1 MDIRTPYYAVYF
13 IAEGEPQLC
22 EVDGGIC
29 YEAYRTLAEA
39 EKSAAWSNN
48 MYREHFPN
56 GGYEARPLPANV
68 RVWDRDTDQE
78 AISGPHDK
86 PEPTNP
92 KGRNMTT
99 QTNTT
104 PFIKAIEGF
113 LAHAEQTDSK
123 YMNVLLAMNQSEVSF
138 PKEWTEKFLKTSGED
153 KSDMIDSTF
162 RRLELPGYAELHATA
177 KERLNKDASEADQV
191 AKEVAQKKLHSLFMM
206 LKDVAV
212 ALAFFQIKNVTN
224 VTPKAGGR
232 VAYVVDGAWCSQSK
246 KGESFNSLKAA
257 GREAAKEAGWIEVK
271 STPRTP
277 NGQTVSVGAATDGTS
292 TAQEVNKVN
301 ASGGAIQP
309 VGVVKHA
316 AEAIKRVLETKPL
329 AKMADDEQNALV
341 QLCYDLCSQVF
352 ADKSG
357 MVDLEDLQEW
367 IANHNQKREES
378 KAA

>member
-1 MDIRTPYYAVYF
+1 
-13 IAEGEPQLC
+13 
-22 EVDGGIC
+22 
-29 YEAYRTLAEA
+29 
-39 EKSAAWSNN
+39 
-48 MYREHFPN
+48 
-56 GGYEARPLPANV
+56 
-68 RVWDRDTDQE
+68 
-78 AISGPHDK
+78 
-86 PEPTNP
+86 
-92 KGRNMTT
+92 MTT

-123 YMNVLLAMNQSEVSF
+123 YMSVLLAMNQSEVSF
-138 PKEWTEKFLKTSGED
+138 PKEWTEKFLKTNGED